1 MMNNTTTTEFE
12 RTNSFNY
19 QLQPWLHHLDSFRH
33 VRSATVLGYL
43 SLKTPCSNVSSIS
56 QCRGE
61 PVPQELQD
69 RLWESSKRCF
79 CWWRSFRIRSTE
91 GITLSNGSSRR
102 QYLDGANIIPKLNCS
117 SPLTFLRRP
126 LKLLRKKWNLWM
138 IGARPVADGRGIVN
152 RVEPVILEEL
162 GRRGLML

>member
-1 MMNNTTTTEFE
+1 MASSSRFFPPCQECYCA
-12 RTNSFNY
+12 R
-19 QLQPWLHHLDSFRH
+19 
-33 VRSATVLGYL
+33 L
-43 SLKTPCSNVSSIS
+43 SLFENPLQQRLIHKVS